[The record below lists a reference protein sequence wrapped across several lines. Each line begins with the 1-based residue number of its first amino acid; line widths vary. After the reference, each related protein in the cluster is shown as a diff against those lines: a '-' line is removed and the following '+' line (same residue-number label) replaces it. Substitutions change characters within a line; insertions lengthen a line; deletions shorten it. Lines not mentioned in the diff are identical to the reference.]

1 MKAHPRREFLL
12 RVLAACGTPFV
23 ATLEAARAA
32 QRRRRTR
39 RPI

>member
-23 ATLEAARAA
+23 ASPVFGECRSDAAG
-32 QRRRRTR
+32 
-39 RPI
+39 